1 MQNDNHKNEREK
13 FPKSDILSW
22 DFKNDNL
29 DGLKKNLHLSVQ
41 HFIDFSTAAY
51 NEKSSA
57 SDEQDDAYSE
67 KSPDDV
73 ETSDE
78 EKSKESSEATNK
90 YSPKVPPY
98 PCFFFKALDM
108 QILSNIPNFQGVRIF
123 IACKNGGKLIIV
135 PITKVNPY
143 EETYSQTYTTNGE
156 EKTTS
161 TVVTLASGL
170 TPCPPPP
177 DGSSKCP

>member
-1 MQNDNHKNEREK
+1 MQNGNHKNEREE
-13 FPKSDILSW
+13 FPKSDIMSW
-22 DFKNDNL
+22 DFKNDNE
-29 DGLKKNLHLSVQ
+29 DGLKKKIHPWIQ
-41 HFIDFSTAAY
+41 HFIDSSEELRSVY
-51 NEKSSA
+51 NKTSSA
-57 SDEQDDAYSE
+57 SNVQQDEYSE

-73 ETSDE
+73 E
-78 EKSKESSEATNK
+78 EKSKESSENK
-90 YSPKVPPY
+90 YSPKIPY

-123 IACKNGGKLIIV
+123 IAGKDADSLIIV

-161 TVVTLASGL
+161 TVVKVESAL

-177 DGSSKCP
+177 DSSSKCP

>member
-1 MQNDNHKNEREK
+1 MQNGNQKNEREE
-13 FPKSDILSW
+13 FPKSDIISW
-22 DFKNDNL
+22 DFENNNE
-29 DGLKKNLHLSVQ
+29 DGLKEKIHPWIQ
-41 HFIDFSTAAY
+41 HFIDSCEELRSVY
-51 NEKSSA
+51 NKTSSA
-57 SDEQDDAYSE
+57 SNAQQGEYSE
-67 KSPDDV
+67 KSPGDV
-73 ETSDE
+73 EE
-78 EKSKESSEATNK
+78 RSKEPSVNK
-90 YSPKVPPY
+90 YSPKIPY

-123 IACKNGGKLIIV
+123 IAGKDADKLIIV

-161 TVVTLASGL
+161 TVVKVESALS
-170 TPCPPPP
+170 PCPPPP